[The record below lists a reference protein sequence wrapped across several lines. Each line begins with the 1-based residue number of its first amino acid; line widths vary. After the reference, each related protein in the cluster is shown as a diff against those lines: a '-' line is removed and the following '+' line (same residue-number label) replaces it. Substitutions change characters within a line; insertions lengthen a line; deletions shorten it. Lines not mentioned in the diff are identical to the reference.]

1 MVYYQSNPVS
11 DKIAGSME
19 TIIAEKITFGGNSI
33 AKLNGKTVFVPFAV
47 PGERLEVE
55 ITARGKDYDSAR
67 LVRVIEP
74 SPLRVSAPC
83 PYYGECGG
91 CNMMHIEKNAQ
102 TAFRAQILKDAF
114 ERNGVSVPEIEI
126 IAGEQFGYRSRFQLN
141 DGGLS
146 KKSSNEIIP
155 IERCLVAEEPV
166 NEWLSATKA
175 QNRPRGR
182 CHLFGSSR
190 LCGGK
195 RFFVA
200 GEQKKQSADYAELK
214 KKNRNIRETK
224 KIYAGT
230 SISEADAATVA
241 LLGKQIRFDVRG
253 FFQSNLDVLEKAIA
267 EICRDLHGSR
277 VLDMYAGCGT
287 FSVFLADLFE
297 HVTLVEHNRDALVF
311 AEMNLAG
318 KKHES
323 FGLSGAKWLQYGTT
337 PRFDAVVIDPPRR
350 GMEKDVRDFLCRSDI
365 PLIRS
370 VSCDPATHARDLAQL
385 VRAGYRIRRLFLLDF
400 YPNTSHVESLAVLEK

>member
-1 MVYYQSNPVS
+1 MATYSIITDKMV
-11 DKIAGSME
+11 
-19 TIIAEKITFGGNSI
+19 FGGDCI
-33 AKLNGKTVFVPFAV
+33 AKINGKNVFVPYAI
-47 PGERLEVE
+47 PGEKLDIE
-55 ITARGKDYDSAR
+55 ITDSKPDYDTGKIVKIVEPAAS
-67 LVRVIEP
+67 RVEP
-74 SPLRVSAPC
+74 ICPL
-83 PYYGECGG
+83 YMKCGG
-91 CNMMHIEKNAQ
+91 CNMMHIEAEAQ
-102 TAFRAQILKDAF
+102 KQFRKEILKNCF
-114 ERNGVSVPEIEI
+114 ERNGIQVPEITVI
-126 IAGEQFGYRSRFQLN
+126 SGSNLNYRARFQLN

-214 KKNRNIRETK
+214 KKNRNIRATK

-337 PRFDAVVIDPPRR
+337 PRFDAVVIDPPRS